1 MTPAGLLFRES
12 GLGQRQTASRA
23 QTHQPMAIPPTD
35 VMTMNGKH
43 LLSFAA
49 ALVLAAGACH
59 RAEPGGLSPNTL
71 RELAVPA
78 AGLTEAEVIA
88 LNGAPDRREPTDA
101 GEVWVYAR
109 LHPRGTG
116 IESKTATVWFRDGVV
131 VDAAVTTGFSTSVPT
146 LPSPRA
152 AHR

>member
-1 MTPAGLLFRES
+1 MMMTR
-12 GLGQRQTASRA
+12 
-23 QTHQPMAIPPTD
+23 
-35 VMTMNGKH
+35 KH

-59 RAEPGGLSPNTL
+59 RAEAGGLSPNTL
-71 RELAVPA
+71 RDLTVPA

-88 LNGAPDRREPTDA
+88 LNGAPDRRERADG

-109 LHPRGTG
+109 MHPRGTG

-131 VDAAVTTGFSTSVPT
+131 VDAAVMTGFSTPTPTVP
-146 LPSPRA
+146 PRRA
-152 AHR
+152 AER